1 MIENEPTDRQ
11 AENEAAA
18 AAEEAGAIG
27 GRAPEGEDPERRP
40 VEEAGGG
47 EAEGFERAE
56 QELIEQAS
64 HDDPGTNPKYDE
76 FAPEAESD
84 RATVEHGEA
93 DQALPDERAE
103 EQS

>member
-11 AENEAAA
+11 AESEAAA

-56 QELIEQAS
+56 QEFIEQAS

>member
-1 MIENEPTDRQ
+1 MIENEPSDRQ
-11 AENEAAA
+11 VENEAAA

-27 GRAPEGEDPERRP
+27 GRAPEDEDPERRP

-47 EAEGFERAE
+47 EAEGFEQAE
-56 QELIEQAS
+56 QELVQQAS

-76 FAPEAESD
+76 FEPEAESD

-93 DQALPDERAE
+93 DQALPEERADG
-103 EQS
+103 QS

>member
-1 MIENEPTDRQ
+1 MTESDPMDRQ
-11 AENEAAA
+11 ADRAADA

-27 GRAPEGEDPERRP
+27 GRAPADEDPERRP

-47 EAEGFERAE
+47 EAEGFEKAE
-56 QELIEQAS
+56 QELIQQAS
-64 HDDPGTNPKYDE
+64 HDDTGTNPKYDE

-84 RATVEHGEA
+84 LETIEHGEA